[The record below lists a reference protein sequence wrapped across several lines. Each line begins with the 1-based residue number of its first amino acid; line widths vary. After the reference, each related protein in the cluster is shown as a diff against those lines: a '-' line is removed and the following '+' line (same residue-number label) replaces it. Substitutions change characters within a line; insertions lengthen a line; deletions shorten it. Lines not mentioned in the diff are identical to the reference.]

1 MLKLT
6 GIEIDL
12 MNDQEMYEMIK
23 SGRRGEM
30 TQTNCKKVEAND
42 KGYKDMGADCHKNK
56 DSSYIKLFRRKQLI
70 YVLSMIRTLPFSN

>member
-1 MLKLT
+1 MLKLLWIRPCLHYTLPNFAFDAMLKLT

-42 KGYKDMGADCHKNK
+42 KGYKDMELIVTK
-56 DSSYIKLFRRKQLI
+56 IKTAVI
-70 YVLSMIRTLPFSN
+70 

>member
-12 MNDQEMYEMIK
+12 MNDKEMYEMIK

-42 KGYKDMGADCHKNK
+42 KDMGADCDNK
-56 DSSYIKLFRRKQLI
+56 KENRYIKLFRRKQLI
-70 YVLSMIRTLPFSN
+70 CFKHDTNTSF